1 MLDDD
6 LNFDHGEEM
15 PMDLE
20 AAGGDNDDDD
30 NESYATASA
39 ASQQYSVTDMGIDDV
54 ASENH
59 PIIDDCMRTS
69 AWPLSYG
76 HSINVL
82 SSSPSMSIGNWGTVS
97 ASKPPQVVFESSM
110 SRPLIGGD
118 TSASSVKLSMFSSP
132 QFSSAELPTPN
143 RQCSTMQAG
152 FNGINM
158 LCGIGLLTISYA
170 IMQGGWLSLL
180 QLVFFGVLAFYTGI
194 LLMRCLESNPGSLR
208 TYPDIGQA
216 AFGFRG
222 RIQISIILYLELFG
236 ACVEFLILIAGNLA
250 LLFPNACMTFAGIH
264 LGSHQLFTIGAALLV
279 LPTVWHQNLTL
290 LSYFSV
296 GGVVASVLVAL
307 CLLWIGVFDEVG
319 FHAAGTPLNL
329 SNLCATIGIYAY
341 AFAGHS
347 VFPNIYTSMKEPSR
361 FPYVLVMSFV
371 SCLLI
376 SIGVGACGCLIFGD
390 SIESQLTLS
399 MPKKFVASKVAVWT
413 MVAIPLTKYAL
424 TITPV
429 ALSLEELLP
438 SDLRGSYTV
447 PVFIR
452 SSLVLSTL
460 VVALTVP
467 FFASVMALLGSLCAM
482 LVSFIFPC
490 ACYLS
495 LFRGRLRKLEITSC
509 VFVIVVG
516 VICSVLGTCSAIAGL
531 IAQNRA

>member
-152 FNGINM
+152 FNGI
-158 LCGIGLLTISYA
+158 
-170 IMQGGWLSLL
+170 
-180 QLVFFGVLAFYTGI
+180 

-222 RIQISIILYLELFG
+222 RIQISG